1 MLSLVAELREELARK
16 RPRITPPTTE
26 TVDALRSLAGPLGN
40 RPDPLVEGYAATRIK
55 PLARTF
61 PQAARESA
69 VRFTPPDAETQ
80 RLMEIDVGAPHG
92 EPPFPGYERG
102 AQYARG
108 AGERVGGLV
117 GQEDIGG
124 GIGEFAYR
132 GGGP

>member
-55 PLARTF
+55 PLARTVDLGTQAQAEQLARTF

-80 RLMEIDVGAPHG
+80 RLM
-92 EPPFPGYERG
+92 
-102 AQYARG
+102 
-108 AGERVGGLV
+108 
-117 GQEDIGG
+117 
-124 GIGEFAYR
+124 
-132 GGGP
+132 